1 MDTVTTWEI
10 KRDSKPGVVLS
21 TGHENED
28 FQSRVE
34 AEAYARTIGF
44 TIVREVIC
52 SLNEDGEADGNEFY
66 QEIDRLIKGVKP
78 NKEKPGAHAFC
89 AKCKARKH
97 FKTGVE
103 AYDWQF
109 LHELQHGASTVET
122 WETEIDRPG
131 ERFPLRQTVSLGKL
145 SVTVLLDGTQIEAA
159 EALLNEPCAA
169 HVTDDEE

>member
-1 MDTVTTWEI
+1 MGTITTWEI
-10 KRDSKPGVVLS
+10 KRDSKPGIVLS
-21 TGHENED
+21 SEPGKDD
-28 FQSRVE
+28 FQSRAE

-44 TIVREVIC
+44 AIVREVIC

-66 QEIDRLIKGVKP
+66 KEIDHEIKGIKL

-89 AKCKARKH
+89 VQCKARKH

-122 WETEIDRPG
+122 WETEIGRPG
-131 ERFPLRQTVSLGKL
+131 ERFPLRRTVSVGKL
-145 SVTVLLDGTQIEAA
+145 SVTVLLDGTQVESAT
-159 EALLNEPCAA
+159 ALLNDLCAIP
-169 HVTDDEE
+169 TDDED